1 MVRVV
6 GAFPSGEPL
15 VRRLAWMQLQPFQA
29 KLWWG
34 LFAGRHSRQAGQRR
48 GAGRRRISSGQSYP
62 RKSTY
67 VHHAK
72 HVARNWEISLDGAGA
87 EDGIRTRDPFLGK
100 ELGLSAVF
108 ASSRSEAKD
117 AQLPSG
123 DTTDVSPDNWTRFA
137 RGLPQ
142 GTTALRAKYL
152 LSSGSCV
159 RITPGAPE
167 AGPSGLGR
175 TIRSVYILKIGE
187 IKEQQEKYG

>member
-142 GTTALRAKYL
+142 GSTALRAKYL
-152 LSSGSCV
+152 LSSGSRV
-159 RITPGAPE
+159 RITPGVPE
-167 AGPSGLGR
+167 ATLTGLEGLLTR
-175 TIRSVYILKIGE
+175 TY
-187 IKEQQEKYG
+187 QQLN

>member
-1 MVRVV
+1 M
-6 GAFPSGEPL
+6 
-15 VRRLAWMQLQPFQA
+15 
-29 KLWWG
+29 
-34 LFAGRHSRQAGQRR
+34 
-48 GAGRRRISSGQSYP
+48 
-62 RKSTY
+62 
-67 VHHAK
+67 HHAK

-152 LSSGSCV
+152 LSSGLWGRFPFGS
-159 RITPGAPE
+159 PE
-167 AGPSGLGR
+167 DGVLGQVELDPR
-175 TIRSVYILKIGE
+175 
-187 IKEQQEKYG
+187 